1 MSASTWHY
9 MKDGQQHGP
18 VAFHI
23 LQEFARSGH
32 LQNEDFVWS
41 EGMPQWVPA
50 RGVPGLMTQ
59 GGPTFGSGSRAP
71 GSPVGTA
78 VLPSRQ
84 RRKPGRPGP
93 SGGAERASKTAIR
106 MPGMVMFALILN
118 VVATILVALVGRI
131 YLAVGSALASGEL
144 QLLEEN
150 EPLRDDAFRLA
161 MASYIQNLGWGHIAV
176 AAAFILCGLSLPS
189 GAKGARIFQF
199 ILSLGTAALLVVGM
213 LQGDRAGE
221 GILFQIL
228 ALLVVLAPLGALM
241 DPKVSL
247 WFASKNLRGARPRA
261 RAR

>member
-50 RGVPGLMTQ
+50 RGVPGLMTH
-59 GGPTFGSGSRAP
+59 GGPTFGSSRAP
-71 GSPVGTA
+71 ASSMGTA
-78 VLPSRQ
+78 VMPSRQ
-84 RRKPGRPGP
+84 RKKPGRPAP
-93 SGGAERASKTAIR
+93 SGPADRAPKTAIR

-118 VVATILVALVGRI
+118 VAATILVALVGRI
-131 YLAVGSALASGEL
+131 YLALGSALASGEF

-150 EPLRDDAFRLA
+150 ETLRDDAYRLA
-161 MASYIQNLGWGHIAV
+161 LASYIQNLGWGHIAV

-189 GAKGARIFQF
+189 GAQGARIFQF

-213 LQGDRAGE
+213 FQGDRAGD
-221 GILFQIL
+221 GIMFQIF

-241 DPKVSL
+241 DPKVSR